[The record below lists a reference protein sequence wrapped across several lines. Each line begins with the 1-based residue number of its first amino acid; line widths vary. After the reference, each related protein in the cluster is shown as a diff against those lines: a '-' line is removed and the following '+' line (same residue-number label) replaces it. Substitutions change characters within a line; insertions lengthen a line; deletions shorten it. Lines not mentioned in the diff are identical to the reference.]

1 MEQVDQKLSVKEK
14 VGYGL
19 GDFAANIV
27 FQTVMIF
34 LMYYYTDIFGIP
46 VAAVGTLFLL
56 SRIWDA
62 VNDPLMGAVADRTK
76 SKYGRFRP
84 WIKWTA
90 FPFGIFAVLMFTTPN
105 FSVDG
110 KIIYAY
116 ITYILMMMIYTAN
129 NIPYGALSA
138 VMTSNSI
145 ERTSL
150 NSYRFVFGQSAA
162 LMVQGLTLPLIAFLG
177 AGDKALGYQLTMGIF
192 AVIAVGLFY
201 VTFYTTKE
209 RIEPPKSQQTPLK
222 DDLKDLMSN
231 RPWMILF
238 LMGLVT
244 FIFLSL
250 RIAVGLYYFQYY
262 VGDES
267 LFSMF
272 AVLGTIGLIIG
283 IPLSKPLTKKFG
295 KRNTYIMSNALSGI
309 AVLALFLP
317 LPEDYMWAYA
327 ISALVGFFNGPGVPI
342 LWAMYADTADY
353 AEWKFGRRATGI
365 VFSAATFGQKFGWG
379 IGGALTGWLLA
390 LFNYVPNTVQTADSI
405 FGIKLMLSIIPGT
418 LMILSVILLFFYN
431 LTEPFMEKVQL
442 ELTARRENEKNTY

>member
-1 MEQVDQKLSVKEK
+1 MEQSDQKLSVKTK
-14 VGYGL
+14 VGYGA

-62 VNDPLMGAVADRTK
+62 VNDPLMGALADRTK
-76 SKYGRFRP
+76 SKHGRFRP

-90 FPFGIFAVLMFTTPN
+90 FPFGILAVLMFTTPN

-116 ITYILMMMIYTAN
+116 VTYILMMMIYTAN
-129 NIPYGALSA
+129 NVPYGALSG

-162 LMVQGLTLPLIAFLG
+162 LMVQGLTLPLIALLG
-177 AGDKALGYQLTMGIF
+177 SGNKALGYQLTMGLF
-192 AVIAVGLFY
+192 AVIAIALFH

-209 RIEPPKSQQTPLK
+209 RIEPPKSQSTPIK
-222 DDLKDLMSN
+222 DDLKDLLHN
-231 RPWMILF
+231 RPWIILF
-238 LMGLVT
+238 LMGIVT
-244 FIFLSL
+244 FVFLSV

-272 AVLGTIGLIIG
+272 AVLGTLGLIVG

-309 AVLALFLP
+309 AVLALFFP
-317 LPEDYMWAYA
+317 SPEEYYWAYA
-327 ISALVGFFNGPGVPI
+327 ISAVVGFFNGPGVPI

-353 AEWKFGRRATGI
+353 AEWRFGRRATGI

-390 LFNYVPNTVQTADSI
+390 LFNYVPNAVQSADSI
-405 FGIKLMLSIIPGT
+405 LGIKLMLSIIPGV
-418 LMILSVILLFFYN
+418 LMILSVGLLLFYT
-431 LTEPFMEKVQL
+431 LTEPFMEKVQS
-442 ELTARRENEKNTY
+442 ELSSRRKEIESTS

>member
-1 MEQVDQKLSVKEK
+1 MEKVLSIKEK

-34 LMYYYTDIFGIP
+34 LMFYYTDIYGIP
-46 VAAVGTLFLL
+46 AAAVGTLFLIA
-56 SRIWDA
+56 RIWDA
-62 VNDPLMGAVADRTK
+62 VNDPIMGAIADRTK
-76 SKYGRFRP
+76 SKHGRFRP

-90 FPFGIFAVLMFTTPN
+90 IPFGVLAVLMFTTPD
-105 FSVDG
+105 FSVSG

-116 ITYILMMMIYTAN
+116 VTYILMMMVYTAN
-129 NIPYGALSA
+129 NIPYGALSG
-138 VMTSNSI
+138 VMTADSV

-162 LMVQGLTLPLIAFLG
+162 IMVQAATLPLIAFFG
-177 AGDKALGYQLTMGIF
+177 AGDKALGYQLTMALF
-192 AVIAVGLFY
+192 AAIAVGMFY
-201 VTFYTTKE
+201 ITFYTTKE
-209 RIEPPKSQQTPLK
+209 RIEPRKTQSTPLK
-222 DDLKDLMSN
+222 EDLKDLLQN

-250 RIAVGLYYFQYY
+250 RIAVGLYYFKYY
-262 VGDES
+262 VGDEN

-295 KRNTYIMSNALSGI
+295 KRNTYIASNVLSGL
-309 AVLALFLP
+309 AVITLFLP
-317 LPEDYMWAYA
+317 SPNQYIIAYI

-353 AEWKFGRRATGI
+353 SEWRFKRRATGI

-379 IGGALTGWLLA
+379 IGGAITGWLLT
-390 LFNYVPNTVQTADSI
+390 LFHYVPNSTQTPEAI
-405 FGIKLMLSIIPGT
+405 FGIKLMLSIIPGI
-418 LMILSVILLFFYN
+418 LMVLSAGLLFFYK
-431 LTEPFMEKVQL
+431 LSESFMEEIQI
-442 ELTARRENEKNTY
+442 ELADRRKEYDT

>member
-1 MEQVDQKLSVKEK
+1 MEQKLSVKEK

-34 LMYYYTDIFGIP
+34 LMYFYTDIFGIP
-46 VAAVGTLFLL
+46 AAAVGTLFLL

-62 VNDPLMGAVADRTK
+62 VNDPLMGALADRTK
-76 SKYGRFRP
+76 SKHGRFRP

-90 FPFGIFAVLMFTTPN
+90 IPFGILAVLMFTTPD
-105 FSVDG
+105 FSESG
-110 KIIYAY
+110 KIVYAY
-116 ITYILMMMIYTAN
+116 VTYILMMMIYTAN
-129 NIPYGALSA
+129 NIPYGALSG
-138 VMTSNSI
+138 VMTANSV

-150 NSYRFVFGQSAA
+150 NSYRFVLGQSAA
-162 LMVQGLTLPLIAFLG
+162 LMVQGATLPLIAFFG
-177 AGDKALGYQLTMGIF
+177 MGDKALGYQLTMAF
-192 AVIAVGLFY
+192 FSLIAIGMFY

-209 RIEPPKSQQTPLK
+209 RIVPTQTEVTPIK
-222 DDLKDLMSN
+222 EDLKDLLNN
-231 RPWMILF
+231 RPWAILF
-238 LMGLVT
+238 VMGLVT

-250 RIAVGLYYFQYY
+250 RIAVGLYYFKYY

-272 AVLGTIGLIIG
+272 AVLGTLGLIIG

-295 KRNTYIMSNALSGI
+295 KRNTYIASNALSGI
-309 AVLALFLP
+309 GVLALFIP
-317 LPEDYMWAYA
+317 SPDQYIAVYV
-327 ISALVGFFNGPGVPI
+327 ISALVGFFNGPSVPI

-379 IGGALTGWLLA
+379 IGGAITGWLLTI
-390 LFNYVPNTVQTADSI
+390 FNYVPNMEQSPEALL
-405 FGIKLMLSIIPGT
+405 GIKLMLSIIPGV
-418 LMILSVILLFFYN
+418 LMILSVGLLFFYT
-431 LTEPFMEKVQL
+431 LTEPFMEKVQADL
-442 ELTARRENEKNTY
+442 AERRKENEVTV

>member
-1 MEQVDQKLSVKEK
+1 MEQLDQKLSVKEK
-14 VGYGL
+14 VSYGL

-27 FQTVMIF
+27 FQTIMIF

-46 VAAVGTLFLL
+46 VAAVGTLFFL
-56 SRIWDA
+56 SRIWDG
-62 VNDPLMGAVADRTK
+62 VNDPLMGALADRTK

-90 FPFGIFAVLMFTTPN
+90 FPFGILAVLMFTTPN

-116 ITYILMMMIYTAN
+116 VTYILMMMIYTAN

-138 VMTSNSI
+138 VMTSDSI

-162 LMVQGLTLPLIAFLG
+162 LMVQGFTLPLIALLG
-177 AGDKALGYQLTMGIF
+177 AGDKAVGYQLTMGLF
-192 AVIAVGLFY
+192 AAIAIGMFY
-201 VTFYTTKE
+201 VAFYNTKE
-209 RIEPPKSQQTPLK
+209 RIAPPKEQSTPLK
-222 DDLKDLMSN
+222 EDLKDLMQN

-238 LMGLVT
+238 LMGLIT

-295 KRNTYIMSNALSGI
+295 KRKTYIMSNALSGI

-317 LPEDYMWAYA
+317 SPEQYIWAYA
-327 ISALVGFFNGPGVPI
+327 VSALVGFFNGPGVPI

-390 LFNYVPNTVQTADSI
+390 LFNYIPNAVQSADSI
-405 FGIKLMLSIIPGT
+405 LGIKLMLSIIPGT

-431 LTEPFMEKVQL
+431 LTEPFMEKVQS
-442 ELTARRENEKNTY
+442 ELTARRQNEVISN

>member
-1 MEQVDQKLSVKEK
+1 MEQAGQKLSVREK

-62 VNDPLMGAVADRTK
+62 VNDPLMGAVSDRTK
-76 SKYGRFRP
+76 SKHGRFRP

-90 FPFGIFAVLMFTTPN
+90 LPFGVLAVLMFTTPDL
-105 FSVDG
+105 SVEG

-116 ITYILMMMIYTAN
+116 VTYILMMMIYTAN
-129 NIPYGALSA
+129 NIPYGALSG
-138 VMTSNSI
+138 VMTSDSI

-177 AGDKALGYQLTMGIF
+177 AGDKQLGYQLTMGLF
-192 AVIAVGLFY
+192 AAIAVVLFY
-201 VTFYTTKE
+201 VTFYNTKE
-209 RIEPPKSQQTPLK
+209 RIEPPKEQKTPLK
-222 DDLKDLMSN
+222 DDLKDLMKN

-267 LFSMF
+267 LFSWF

-295 KRNTYIMSNALSGI
+295 KRNTYIMSNALSGL

-317 LPEDYMWAYA
+317 GPEQWKWAYA

-353 AEWKFGRRATGI
+353 AEWRFGRRATGI

-390 LFNYVPNTVQTADSI
+390 LFNYVPNMDQSPEAI

-418 LMILSVILLFFYN
+418 LMIASVILLFFYN
-431 LTEPFMEKVQL
+431 LSEDFMLKVQG
-442 ELTARRENEKNTY
+442 ELNTRREQQDKE

>member
-1 MEQVDQKLSVKEK
+1 MEQKLSIKEK

-46 VAAVGTLFLL
+46 AAAVGTLFLV

-62 VNDPLMGAVADRTK
+62 VNDPLMGALADRTK
-76 SKYGRFRP
+76 SKHGKFRP

-90 FPFGIFAVLMFTTPN
+90 IPFGVMAVLMFTTPD
-105 FSVDG
+105 FSVQG

-116 ITYILMMMIYTAN
+116 ATYILMMMIYTAN
-129 NIPYGALSA
+129 NIPYGALSG
-138 VMTSNSI
+138 VMTSDSV

-150 NSYRFVFGQSAA
+150 NSYRFVLGQSAA
-162 LMVQGLTLPLIAFLG
+162 LMVQALTLPLIAFFG
-177 AGDKALGYQLTMGIF
+177 AGDKAVGYQMTMGLF
-192 AVIAVGLFY
+192 ALIAIGMFY
-201 VTFYTTKE
+201 VTFYNTKE
-209 RIEPPKSQQTPLK
+209 RIEPVQTDPTPLK
-222 DDLKDLMSN
+222 DDLKDLFSN

-238 LMGLVT
+238 VMGLVT

-262 VGDES
+262 VGDEG

-283 IPLSKPLTKKFG
+283 IPLSKPLTRKFG
-295 KRNTYIMSNALSGI
+295 KRNTYIASNILSGI
-309 AVLALFLP
+309 TVLALFLP
-317 LPEDYMWAYA
+317 GPNDYFIAYA
-327 ISALVGFFNGPGVPI
+327 LSALIGFFNGPGVPI

-353 AEWKFGRRATGI
+353 SEWKYGRRATGI

-379 IGGALTGWLLA
+379 IGGAITGWLLA
-390 LFNYVPNTVQTADSI
+390 LFNYAPNTVQSDETI
-405 FGIKLMLSIIPGT
+405 FGIKLMLSIIPGI
-418 LMILSVILLFFYN
+418 LMILSAGFLLFYD
-431 LTEPFMEKVQL
+431 LTEDYMEKIQI
-442 ELTARRENEKNTY
+442 ELSNRRNHSNE

>member
-222 DDLKDLMSN
+222 DDLKDLLSN

>member
-1 MEQVDQKLSVKEK
+1 MTQLDQKLSFKEK

-46 VAAVGTLFLL
+46 AAAVGTLFLL

-62 VNDPLMGAVADRTK
+62 INDPMMGALADRTK
-76 SKYGRFRP
+76 SKHGRFRP

-90 FPFGIFAVLMFTTPN
+90 FPFGILAVLMFTTPD
-105 FSVDG
+105 FSLNG

-116 ITYILMMMIYTAN
+116 VTYILMMMVYTAN
-129 NIPYGALSA
+129 NIPYGALSG
-138 VMTSNSI
+138 VMTSNSV

-150 NSYRFVFGQSAA
+150 NSYRFVLGQSAA
-162 LMVQGLTLPLIAFLG
+162 LMVQALTLPLIAFFG
-177 AGDKALGYQLTMGIF
+177 AGDKALGYQLTMALF
-192 AVIAVGLFY
+192 AVIAIGMFY
-201 VTFYTTKE
+201 VTFYSTKE
-209 RIEPPKSQQTPLK
+209 RIEPVQTEATPLK
-222 DDLKDLMSN
+222 EDLKDLMHN
-231 RPWMILF
+231 RPWVILF
-238 LMGLVT
+238 VMGLVT

-262 VGDES
+262 VGDEG

-295 KRNTYIMSNALSGI
+295 KRNTYIASNVLSGL
-309 AVLALFLP
+309 AVLALFFP
-317 LPEDYMWAYA
+317 GPDQYYIAYGL
-327 ISALVGFFNGPGVPI
+327 SALVGFLNGPGVPI

-379 IGGALTGWLLA
+379 IGGAITGWLLA
-390 LFNYVPNTVQTADSI
+390 LFNYVPNAVQTPDAI
-405 FGIKLMLSIIPGT
+405 WGIKMMLSVIPGV
-418 LMILSVILLFFYN
+418 LMILSAGVLFFYN
-431 LTEPFMEKVQL
+431 LTEPFMEKVQA
-442 ELTARRENEKNTY
+442 ELSDRRK

>member
-1 MEQVDQKLSVKEK
+1 MENTEQKLSIKEK

-34 LMYYYTDIFGIP
+34 LMYFYTDIFGIP
-46 VAAVGTLFLL
+46 AAAVGTLFLL

-90 FPFGIFAVLMFTTPN
+90 IPFGVMAVIMFTTPDL
-105 FSVDG
+105 STSG
-110 KIIYAY
+110 KIVYAY
-116 ITYILMMMIYTAN
+116 VTYILMMMIYTAN
-129 NIPYGALSA
+129 NIPYGALSG
-138 VMTSNSI
+138 VMTSDSV

-150 NSYRFVFGQSAA
+150 NSYRFVLGQSAA
-162 LMVQGLTLPLIAFLG
+162 LMVQGATLPLIAFFG
-177 AGDKALGYQLTMGIF
+177 MGDKALGYQLTMAFF
-192 AVIAVGLFY
+192 ALIAIGMFY

-209 RIEPPKSQQTPLK
+209 RILPVQTEPTPIK
-222 DDLKDLMSN
+222 EDLKDLLKN
-231 RPWMILF
+231 RPWAILF
-238 LMGLVT
+238 VMGLVT

-250 RIAVGLYYFQYY
+250 RIAVGLYYFKYY

-272 AVLGTIGLIIG
+272 AVLGTLGLIIG

-295 KRNTYIMSNALSGI
+295 KRNTYIASNALSGI
-309 AVLALFLP
+309 AVLALFIP
-317 LPEDYMWAYA
+317 SPDQYITVYI
-327 ISALVGFFNGPGVPI
+327 ISAIVGFLNGPGVPI

-379 IGGALTGWLLA
+379 IGGAITGWLLTI
-390 LFNYVPNTVQTADSI
+390 FNYVPNADQSPEAL
-405 FGIKLMLSIIPGT
+405 FGIKLMLSIIPGI
-418 LMILSVILLFFYN
+418 LMILSVGLLFFYD
-431 LTEPFMEKVQL
+431 LSESFMEKVQADL
-442 ELTARRENEKNTY
+442 AERRKGSEATT

>member
-1 MEQVDQKLSVKEK
+1 MVQSLTIKEK

-46 VAAVGTLFLL
+46 AAVVGTLFLVA
-56 SRIWDA
+56 RIWDA
-62 VNDPLMGAVADRTK
+62 INDPLMGALADRTK
-76 SKYGRFRP
+76 SKYGKFRP
-84 WIKWTA
+84 WIRWTA
-90 FPFGIFAVLMFTTPN
+90 IPFGVMAVLMFTTPD
-105 FSVDG
+105 FSVQG

-116 ITYILMMMIYTAN
+116 ATYILMMMIYTAN
-129 NIPYGALSA
+129 NIPYGALSG
-138 VMTSNSI
+138 VMTSDSV

-150 NSYRFVFGQSAA
+150 NSYRFVLGQSAA
-162 LMVQGLTLPLIAFLG
+162 LMVQALTLPLIAFFG
-177 AGDKALGYQLTMGIF
+177 AGDKAAGYQMTMGLFSLVAI
-192 AVIAVGLFY
+192 GMFY
-201 VTFYTTKE
+201 VTFYNTKE
-209 RIEPPKSQQTPLK
+209 RIEPVQTEATPLK

-231 RPWMILF
+231 KPWIILF

-262 VGDES
+262 VGDEG

-295 KRNTYIMSNALSGI
+295 KRNTYIASNILSGI
-309 AVLALFLP
+309 TVLALFLP
-317 LPEDYMWAYA
+317 GPEDYYIAYA
-327 ISALVGFFNGPGVPI
+327 LSALIGFFNGPGVPI

-353 AEWKFGRRATGI
+353 SEWKFGRRATGI

-379 IGGALTGWLLA
+379 IGGAITGWLLA
-390 LFNYVPNTVQTADSI
+390 LFNYTPNEVQTADTI
-405 FGIKLMLSIIPGT
+405 FGIKLMLSIIPGI
-418 LMILSVILLFFYN
+418 LMILSAGFLFFYD
-431 LTEPFMEKVQL
+431 LTEPFMEKIQT
-442 ELTARRENEKNTY
+442 ELSSRRKLYDE

>member
-1 MEQVDQKLSVKEK
+1 MEQKLSIKEK

-46 VAAVGTLFLL
+46 AAAVGTLFLV

-62 VNDPLMGAVADRTK
+62 VNDPLMGALADRTK
-76 SKYGRFRP
+76 SKHGKFRP

-90 FPFGIFAVLMFTTPN
+90 IPFGVMAVLMFTTPD
-105 FSVDG
+105 FSVQG

-116 ITYILMMMIYTAN
+116 ATYILMMMIYTAN
-129 NIPYGALSA
+129 NIPYGALSG
-138 VMTSNSI
+138 VMTSDSV

-150 NSYRFVFGQSAA
+150 NSYRFVLGQSAA
-162 LMVQGLTLPLIAFLG
+162 LMVQALTLPLIAFFG
-177 AGDKALGYQLTMGIF
+177 AGDKAVGYQMTMGLF
-192 AVIAVGLFY
+192 ALIAIGMFY
-201 VTFYTTKE
+201 VTFYNTKE
-209 RIEPPKSQQTPLK
+209 RIEPVQTDPTPLK
-222 DDLKDLMSN
+222 DDLKDLFSN

-238 LMGLVT
+238 VMGLVT

-262 VGDES
+262 VGDEG

-295 KRNTYIMSNALSGI
+295 KRNTYIASNILSGVT
-309 AVLALFLP
+309 VLALFLP
-317 LPEDYMWAYA
+317 GPNDYFIAYA
-327 ISALVGFFNGPGVPI
+327 LSALIGFFNGPGVPI

-353 AEWKFGRRATGI
+353 SEWKYGRRATGI

-379 IGGALTGWLLA
+379 IGGAITGWLLA
-390 LFNYVPNTVQTADSI
+390 LFNYAPNTVQSDETI
-405 FGIKLMLSIIPGT
+405 FGIKLMLSIIPGI
-418 LMILSVILLFFYN
+418 LMILSAGFLLFYD
-431 LTEPFMEKVQL
+431 LTEDYMEKIQI
-442 ELTARRENEKNTY
+442 ELSNRRNHSNE

>member
-90 FPFGIFAVLMFTTPN
+90 FPFGIFAVLMFTTPD
-105 FSVDG
+105 FGVDG

-138 VMTSNSI
+138 VMTSDSI

-177 AGDKALGYQLTMGIF
+177 AGDKALGYQ
-192 AVIAVGLFY
+192 
-201 VTFYTTKE
+201 
-209 RIEPPKSQQTPLK
+209 
-222 DDLKDLMSN
+222 
-231 RPWMILF
+231 
-238 LMGLVT
+238 
-244 FIFLSL
+244 
-250 RIAVGLYYFQYY
+250 
-262 VGDES
+262 
-267 LFSMF
+267 
-272 AVLGTIGLIIG
+272 
-283 IPLSKPLTKKFG
+283 
-295 KRNTYIMSNALSGI
+295 
-309 AVLALFLP
+309 
-317 LPEDYMWAYA
+317 
-327 ISALVGFFNGPGVPI
+327 
-342 LWAMYADTADY
+342 
-353 AEWKFGRRATGI
+353 
-365 VFSAATFGQKFGWG
+365 
-379 IGGALTGWLLA
+379 
-390 LFNYVPNTVQTADSI
+390 
-405 FGIKLMLSIIPGT
+405 
-418 LMILSVILLFFYN
+418 
-431 LTEPFMEKVQL
+431 
-442 ELTARRENEKNTY
+442 

>member
-1 MEQVDQKLSVKEK
+1 MEKVLSIKEK

-34 LMYYYTDIFGIP
+34 LMFYYTDIYGIP
-46 VAAVGTLFLL
+46 AAAVGTLFLIA
-56 SRIWDA
+56 RIWDA
-62 VNDPLMGAVADRTK
+62 INDPLMGAIADRTK
-76 SKYGRFRP
+76 SKHGRFRP

-90 FPFGIFAVLMFTTPN
+90 IPFGVLAVLMFTTPD
-105 FSVDG
+105 FSVSG

-116 ITYILMMMIYTAN
+116 ATYILMMMVYTAN
-129 NIPYGALSA
+129 NIPYGALSG
-138 VMTSNSI
+138 VMTSDSV

-162 LMVQGLTLPLIAFLG
+162 IMVQAATLPLIAYFG
-177 AGDKALGYQLTMGIF
+177 GGDKALGYQLTMALF
-192 AVIAVGLFY
+192 AVIAIVMFY
-201 VTFYTTKE
+201 VTFYNTNE
-209 RIEPPKSQQTPLK
+209 RIEPRKTQSTPLK
-222 DDLKDLMSN
+222 EDLKDLLQN

-250 RIAVGLYYFQYY
+250 RIAVGLYYFKYY
-262 VGDES
+262 VGDEG

-295 KRNTYIMSNALSGI
+295 KRNTYIASNVLSGL
-309 AVLALFLP
+309 AVITLFLP
-317 LPEDYMWAYA
+317 SPDQYIIVYI

-353 AEWKFGRRATGI
+353 SEWRFKRRATGI

-379 IGGALTGWLLA
+379 IGGAITGWLLT
-390 LFNYVPNTVQTADSI
+390 LFHYVPNTTQTPEAI
-405 FGIKLMLSIIPGT
+405 FGIKLMLSIIPGI
-418 LMILSVILLFFYN
+418 LMILSAGLLFFYK
-431 LTEPFMEKVQL
+431 LSESFMEEIQI
-442 ELTARRENEKNTY
+442 ELANRRKEYET

>member
-1 MEQVDQKLSVKEK
+1 MDQLDQKLSVKEK
-14 VGYGL
+14 IGYGL

-46 VAAVGTLFLL
+46 VAAVGTLFLI
-56 SRIWDA
+56 SRIWDG
-62 VNDPLMGAVADRTK
+62 VNDPLMGALADRTK
-76 SKYGRFRP
+76 SKHGRFRP

-90 FPFGIFAVLMFTTPN
+90 IPFGIMAVLMFTTPN
-105 FSVDG
+105 FSVSM
-110 KIIYAY
+110 KIVYAY
-116 ITYILMMMIYTAN
+116 VTYILMMMIYTAN
-129 NIPYGALSA
+129 NIPYGALSG
-138 VMTSNSI
+138 VMTSDSI

-150 NSYRFVFGQSAA
+150 NSYRFILGQSAA
-162 LMVQGLTLPLIAFLG
+162 LMVQGLTLPLIAILG
-177 AGDKALGYQLTMGIF
+177 SGDKALGYQLTMGLF
-192 AVIAVGLFY
+192 AVIAVVMFY
-201 VTFYTTKE
+201 ITFYTTKE
-209 RIEPPKSQQTPLK
+209 RIEPPKEQKTPVK
-222 DDLKDLMSN
+222 DDLKDLLRN
-231 RPWMILF
+231 KPWMILF
-238 LMGLVT
+238 FMGLVT

-272 AVLGTIGLIIG
+272 AVLGTVGLILG

-295 KRNTYIMSNALSGI
+295 KRNTYIMSNTLSGL
-309 AVLALFLP
+309 AVLALFFP
-317 LPEDYMWAYA
+317 GPDQWKIAYL
-327 ISALVGFFNGPGVPI
+327 ISTLAGFFNGPGVPI

-353 AEWKFGRRATGI
+353 SEWKFGRRATGI

-390 LFNYVPNTVQTADSI
+390 LFHYVPNTEQTPEAI
-405 FGIKLMLSIIPGT
+405 LGIKLMLSIIPGV

-431 LTEPFMEKVQL
+431 LTEPFMDKIQV
-442 ELTARRENEKNTY
+442 ELSERRNENAATV

>member
-1 MEQVDQKLSVKEK
+1 MNQINEKLSVKEK
-14 VGYGL
+14 LGYGM

-34 LMYYYTDIFGIP
+34 LMFYYTDIFGIP
-46 VAAVGTLFLL
+46 VAAVGTLFFL
-56 SRIWDA
+56 SRIWDGI
-62 VNDPLMGAVADRTK
+62 NDPLMGALADRTK
-76 SKYGRFRP
+76 SKHGRFRP

-90 FPFGIFAVLMFTTPN
+90 IPFGIMAVLMFTTPD
-105 FSVDG
+105 FTESG

-116 ITYILMMMIYTAN
+116 VTYILMMMIYTAN
-129 NIPYGALSA
+129 NIPYGALSG
-138 VMTSNSI
+138 VMTSDSI

-150 NSYRFVFGQSAA
+150 NSYRFVLGQSAA
-162 LMVQGLTLPLIAFLG
+162 LMVQAATLPLIAFFG
-177 AGDKALGYQLTMGIF
+177 AGDKALGYQLTMALF
-192 AVIAVGLFY
+192 ASIAIGMFY
-201 VTFYTTKE
+201 ITFYTTKE
-209 RIEPPKSQQTPLK
+209 RIVPSKTQNTPLK
-222 DDLKDLMSN
+222 EDLKDLLHN
-231 RPWMILF
+231 KPWIILF
-238 LMGLVT
+238 LMGLIT

-250 RIAVGLYYFQYY
+250 RIAVGLYYFKYY
-262 VGDES
+262 VGDED

-295 KRNTYIMSNALSGI
+295 KRNTYIASNALSGL
-309 AVLALFLP
+309 AVLALFFP
-317 LPEDYMWAYA
+317 GSDDYLIAYA

-390 LFNYVPNTVQTADSI
+390 LFNYVPNVEQSEDSI
-405 FGIKLMLSIIPGT
+405 LGIKLMLSIIPGV
-418 LMILSVILLFFYN
+418 LMILSVGLLFFYN
-431 LTEPFMEKVQL
+431 LTEPFMAKVQK
-442 ELTARRENEKNTY
+442 ELSEKRDEEQD

>member
-1 MEQVDQKLSVKEK
+1 MEQKQEILSIKEK
-14 VGYGL
+14 IGYGL

-34 LMYYYTDIFGIP
+34 LMYYYTDIYGIP
-46 VAAVGTLFLL
+46 AAAVGTLFFL

-62 VNDPLMGAVADRTK
+62 VNDPIMGAIADRTK
-76 SKYGRFRP
+76 SKHGRFRP

-90 FPFGIFAVLMFTTPN
+90 IPFGIMAVLMFTTPD
-105 FSVDG
+105 FSADG

-116 ITYILMMMIYTAN
+116 VTYILMMMIYTAN
-129 NIPYGALSA
+129 NIPYGALSG
-138 VMTSNSI
+138 VMTSDSV

-150 NSYRFVFGQSAA
+150 NSYRFVLGQSGA
-162 LMVQGLTLPLIAFLG
+162 LIVQGLTLPLIALLG
-177 AGDKALGYQLTMGIF
+177 SGNKALGYQFTMVIF
-192 AVIAVGLFY
+192 ALIAVILFY

-209 RIEPPKSQQTPLK
+209 RIKPQKTQSTPIK
-222 DDLKDLMSN
+222 EDLKDLIQN
-231 RPWMILF
+231 KPWMILF
-238 LMGLVT
+238 FMGLIT

-272 AVLGTIGLIIG
+272 AVLGTVGFIIG

-295 KRNTYIMSNALSGI
+295 KRTTYMLSNALAGI
-309 AVLALFLP
+309 AVLALFIP
-317 LPEDYMWAYA
+317 SPEQWQAAYI
-327 ISALVGFFNGPGVPI
+327 ISALVGFFGGPGVPI

-390 LFNYVPNTVQTADSI
+390 LFNYMPNTVQTPNALL
-405 FGIKLMLSIIPGT
+405 GIKLMLSIIPGT
-418 LMILSVILLFFYN
+418 LMILSVFLLFFYK
-431 LTEPFMEKVQL
+431 LTEPFMETVQN
-442 ELTARRENEKNTY
+442 ELSEKRKQFES

>member
-1 MEQVDQKLSVKEK
+1 MEKVLSIKEK

-34 LMYYYTDIFGIP
+34 LMFYYTDIYGIP
-46 VAAVGTLFLL
+46 AAAVGTLFLIA
-56 SRIWDA
+56 RIWDA
-62 VNDPLMGAVADRTK
+62 VNDPMMGAIADRTK
-76 SKYGRFRP
+76 SKHGRFRP

-90 FPFGIFAVLMFTTPN
+90 IPFGVLAVLMFTTPD
-105 FSVDG
+105 FSVSG
-110 KIIYAY
+110 KIVYAY
-116 ITYILMMMIYTAN
+116 VTYILMMMVYTAN
-129 NIPYGALSA
+129 NIPYGALSG
-138 VMTSNSI
+138 VMTSDSV

-162 LMVQGLTLPLIAFLG
+162 IMVQAATLPLIAFFG
-177 AGDKALGYQLTMGIF
+177 AGDKALGYQLTMALF
-192 AVIAVGLFY
+192 AAIAVVMFY
-201 VTFYTTKE
+201 ITFYNTTE
-209 RIEPPKSQQTPLK
+209 RIEPRKTQSTPLK
-222 DDLKDLMSN
+222 EDLKDLMQN

-250 RIAVGLYYFQYY
+250 RIAVGLYYFKYY
-262 VGDES
+262 VGDEN

-295 KRNTYIMSNALSGI
+295 KRNTYIASNVLSGL
-309 AVLALFLP
+309 AVITLFLP
-317 LPEDYMWAYA
+317 SPDQYIIAYI

-353 AEWKFGRRATGI
+353 SEWRFKRRATGI

-379 IGGALTGWLLA
+379 IGGAITGWLLT
-390 LFNYVPNTVQTADSI
+390 LFHYVPNTTQTPDAI
-405 FGIKLMLSIIPGT
+405 FGIKLMLSIIPGI
-418 LMILSVILLFFYN
+418 LMILSAGLLFFYK
-431 LTEPFMEKVQL
+431 LSESFMEEIQV
-442 ELTARRENEKNTY
+442 ELANRRKEYET

>member
-1 MEQVDQKLSVKEK
+1 MVQSLTIKEK

-46 VAAVGTLFLL
+46 AAVVGTLFLVA
-56 SRIWDA
+56 RIWDA
-62 VNDPLMGAVADRTK
+62 INDPLMGALADRTK
-76 SKYGRFRP
+76 SKYGKFRP
-84 WIKWTA
+84 WIRWTA
-90 FPFGIFAVLMFTTPN
+90 IPFGVMAVLMFTTPD
-105 FSVDG
+105 FSVQG

-116 ITYILMMMIYTAN
+116 ATYILMMMIYTAN
-129 NIPYGALSA
+129 NIPYGALSG
-138 VMTSNSI
+138 VMTSDSV

-150 NSYRFVFGQSAA
+150 NSYRFVLGQSAA
-162 LMVQGLTLPLIAFLG
+162 LMVQALTLPLIAFFG
-177 AGDKALGYQLTMGIF
+177 AGDKAAGYQMTMGLF
-192 AVIAVGLFY
+192 SLIAIGMFY
-201 VTFYTTKE
+201 VTFYNTKE
-209 RIEPPKSQQTPLK
+209 RIEPVQTEATPLK

-231 RPWMILF
+231 KPWIILF

-262 VGDES
+262 VGDEG

-295 KRNTYIMSNALSGI
+295 KRNTYIASNILSGI
-309 AVLALFLP
+309 TVLALFLP
-317 LPEDYMWAYA
+317 GPEDYYIAYA
-327 ISALVGFFNGPGVPI
+327 LSALIGFFNGPGVPI

-353 AEWKFGRRATGI
+353 SEWKFGRRATGI

-379 IGGALTGWLLA
+379 IGGAITGWLLA
-390 LFNYVPNTVQTADSI
+390 LFNYTPNEVQTADTI
-405 FGIKLMLSIIPGT
+405 FGIKLMLSIIPGI
-418 LMILSVILLFFYN
+418 LMILSAGFLFFYD
-431 LTEPFMEKVQL
+431 LTEPFMEKIQT
-442 ELTARRENEKNTY
+442 ELSSRRKLYDE

>member
-1 MEQVDQKLSVKEK
+1 MENAEQKLSIKEK

-46 VAAVGTLFLL
+46 AAAVGTLFLL

-90 FPFGIFAVLMFTTPN
+90 IPFGVLAVLMFTTPDL
-105 FSVDG
+105 SVSG
-110 KIIYAY
+110 KIVYAY
-116 ITYILMMMIYTAN
+116 VTYILMMMIYTAN
-129 NIPYGALSA
+129 NIPYGALSG
-138 VMTSNSI
+138 VMTSDSV

-150 NSYRFVFGQSAA
+150 NSYRFVLGQSAA
-162 LMVQGLTLPLIAFLG
+162 LMVQGATLPLIAFFG
-177 AGDKALGYQLTMGIF
+177 MGDKALGYQLTMALF
-192 AVIAVGLFY
+192 ALIAIGMFY

-209 RIEPPKSQQTPLK
+209 RIIPVQTESTPIK
-222 DDLKDLMSN
+222 EDLKDLLKN
-231 RPWMILF
+231 RPWAILF
-238 LMGLVT
+238 VMGLVT

-250 RIAVGLYYFQYY
+250 RIAVGIYYFKYY

-267 LFSMF
+267 LFSTF
-272 AVLGTIGLIIG
+272 AVLGTLGLIIG
-283 IPLSKPLTKKFG
+283 IPLSKPLTKRFG
-295 KRNTYIMSNALSGI
+295 KRNTYIASNALSGLSVLCLFIPGPDQYI
-309 AVLALFLP
+309 AV
-317 LPEDYMWAYA
+317 YI
-327 ISALVGFFNGPGVPI
+327 ISALVGFFSGPGVPI

-379 IGGALTGWLLA
+379 IGGAIMGWLLTI
-390 LFNYVPNTVQTADSI
+390 FNYVPNEVQSPEAI
-405 FGIKLMLSIIPGT
+405 LGIKLMLSIIPGI
-418 LMILSVILLFFYN
+418 LMILSVGLLFFYD
-431 LTEPFMEKVQL
+431 LSESFMEKVQADL
-442 ELTARRENEKNTY
+442 AERRNGNEATT

>member
-1 MEQVDQKLSVKEK
+1 MTQLDQKLSIKEK

-46 VAAVGTLFLL
+46 AAAVGTLFLL

-62 VNDPLMGAVADRTK
+62 INDPMMGAIADRTK

-90 FPFGIFAVLMFTTPN
+90 FPFGILAVLMFTTPD
-105 FSVDG
+105 FSVTG

-116 ITYILMMMIYTAN
+116 VTYILMMMVYTAN
-129 NIPYGALSA
+129 NIPYGALSG
-138 VMTSNSI
+138 VMTSNSV

-150 NSYRFVFGQSAA
+150 NSYRFVLGQSAA
-162 LMVQGLTLPLIAFLG
+162 LMVQALTLPLIAFFG
-177 AGDKALGYQLTMGIF
+177 AGNKALGYQLTMAFF
-192 AVIAVGLFY
+192 AVIAIGMFY
-201 VTFYTTKE
+201 VTFYSTKE
-209 RIEPPKSQQTPLK
+209 RIEPVQTEATPLME
-222 DDLKDLMSN
+222 DLKDLMHN
-231 RPWMILF
+231 RPWVILF
-238 LMGLVT
+238 VMGLVT

-262 VGDES
+262 VGDEG

-295 KRNTYIMSNALSGI
+295 KRNTYIASNVLSGL
-309 AVLALFLP
+309 AVLALFFP
-317 LPEDYMWAYA
+317 SPDQYYIAYGL
-327 ISALVGFFNGPGVPI
+327 SALVGFLNGPGVPI

-379 IGGALTGWLLA
+379 IGGAITGWLLA
-390 LFNYVPNTVQTADSI
+390 LFNYVPNAVQSPEAI
-405 FGIKLMLSIIPGT
+405 WGIKMMLSVIPGV
-418 LMILSVILLFFYN
+418 LMILSAGVLFFYN
-431 LTEPFMEKVQL
+431 LTEPFMEKVQA
-442 ELTARRENEKNTY
+442 ELSDRRK

>member
-1 MEQVDQKLSVKEK
+1 MDQSGQKLSIKEK
-14 VGYGL
+14 AGYGL

-62 VNDPLMGAVADRTK
+62 VNDPLMGAIADRTK

-90 FPFGIFAVLMFTTPN
+90 LPFGILAVLMFTTPN
-105 FSVDG
+105 FSVEG

-116 ITYILMMMIYTAN
+116 VTYILMMMVYTAN
-129 NIPYGALSA
+129 NIPYGALSG

-162 LMVQGLTLPLIAFLG
+162 LMVQGLTLPLIAFFG
-177 AGDKALGYQLTMGIF
+177 AGDKQQGYQLTMGLF
-192 AVIAVGLFY
+192 AIIAVVLFY
-201 VTFYTTKE
+201 VTFYNTKE
-209 RIEPPKSQQTPLK
+209 RIEPPKEQSTPLK
-222 DDLKDLMSN
+222 DDLKDLMKN

-267 LFSMF
+267 LFSWF

-317 LPEDYMWAYA
+317 GPDDWKWAYA

-353 AEWKFGRRATGI
+353 AEWRFGRRATGI

-390 LFNYVPNTVQTADSI
+390 LFNYIPNMDQGPDAI
-405 FGIKLMLSIIPGT
+405 LGIKLMLSIIPGT
-418 LMILSVILLFFYN
+418 LMIASVVLLFFYN
-431 LTEPFMEKVQL
+431 LTEDFMLKVQD
-442 ELTARRENEKNTY
+442 ELNTRREQNDTE

>member
-1 MEQVDQKLSVKEK
+1 MTKLDQKLSFKEK

-46 VAAVGTLFLL
+46 VAAVGTLFLI

-62 VNDPLMGAVADRTK
+62 INDPMMGAVADRTK

-90 FPFGIFAVLMFTTPN
+90 FPFGILAVLMFTTPD
-105 FSVDG
+105 FSVSG

-129 NIPYGALSA
+129 NIPYGALSG
-138 VMTSNSI
+138 VMTSDSV

-150 NSYRFVFGQSAA
+150 NSYRFVLGQSAA

-177 AGDKALGYQLTMGIF
+177 AGDKALGYQLTMAIF
-192 AVIAVGLFY
+192 AVIAIGMFY
-201 VTFYTTKE
+201 ITFYTTKE
-209 RIEPPKSQQTPLK
+209 RIIPVETESTPLK
-222 DDLKDLMSN
+222 KDLKDLMHN

-238 LMGLVT
+238 FMGLVT

-250 RIAVGLYYFQYY
+250 RIAVGLYYFKYY

-272 AVLGTIGLIIG
+272 AVLGTLGLIAG

-295 KRNTYIMSNALSGI
+295 KRNTYIASNVLSGI
-309 AVLALFLP
+309 AVILLFLP
-317 LPEDYMWAYA
+317 SPDQYIYAYI
-327 ISALVGFFNGPGVPI
+327 ISACVGFLNGPGVPI

-353 AEWKFGRRATGI
+353 AEWKFGSRATGI

-390 LFNYVPNTVQTADSI
+390 IFSYVPNMEQSANALL
-405 FGIKLMLSIIPGT
+405 GIKLMLSVIPGV
-418 LMILSVILLFFYN
+418 LMILSVGLLFFYN
-431 LTEPFMEKVQL
+431 LTEPFMEKVQA
-442 ELTARRENEKNTY
+442 ELSARRK

>member
-1 MEQVDQKLSVKEK
+1 MENTGQKLSIKEK

-34 LMYYYTDIFGIP
+34 LMFYYTDIFGIP
-46 VAAVGTLFLL
+46 VAAVGTLFFL

-62 VNDPLMGAVADRTK
+62 INDPIMGAISDRTK
-76 SKYGRFRP
+76 SKHGRFRP

-90 FPFGIFAVLMFTTPN
+90 LPFGIMAVLMFTTPD

-116 ITYILMMMIYTAN
+116 VTYILMMMIYTAN
-129 NIPYGALSA
+129 NIPYGALSG

-162 LMVQGLTLPLIAFLG
+162 LMVQGLTLPLIALLG
-177 AGDKALGYQLTMGIF
+177 AGSKQLGYQLTMGLF
-192 AVIAVGLFY
+192 AIIAVVLFY
-201 VTFYTTKE
+201 ITFYTTKE
-209 RIEPPKSQQTPLK
+209 RIEPPKSQTTPLK
-222 DDLKDLMSN
+222 DDLKDLLSN
-231 RPWMILF
+231 KPWLILF
-238 LMGLVT
+238 LLGLIT

-250 RIAVGLYYFQYY
+250 RIAVGLYYFKYY

-272 AVLGTIGLIIG
+272 AVVGTIGLIIG

-295 KRNTYIMSNALSGI
+295 KRNTYIMSNTLSGL

-317 LPEDYMWAYA
+317 SPDQWKIAYL
-327 ISALVGFFNGPGVPI
+327 ISALVGFFNGPAVPI

-353 AEWKFGRRATGI
+353 SEWKFGRRATGI

-379 IGGALTGWLLA
+379 IGGALTGWMLA
-390 LFNYVPNTVQTADSI
+390 IFNYVPNIEQEPEAI
-405 FGIKLMLSIIPGT
+405 LGIKLMLSIIPGS
-418 LMILSVILLFFYN
+418 LMILSVLLLFFYN
-431 LTEPFMEKVQL
+431 LTESFMEKIQI
-442 ELTARRENEKNTY
+442 ELNQRRILDA

>member
-1 MEQVDQKLSVKEK
+1 MEQKLSIKEK

-46 VAAVGTLFLL
+46 AAAVGTLFLV

-62 VNDPLMGAVADRTK
+62 VNDPLMGALADRTK
-76 SKYGRFRP
+76 SKHGKFRP

-90 FPFGIFAVLMFTTPN
+90 IPFGVMAVLMFTTPD
-105 FSVDG
+105 FSVQG

-116 ITYILMMMIYTAN
+116 ATYILMMMIYTAN
-129 NIPYGALSA
+129 NIPYGALSG
-138 VMTSNSI
+138 VMTSDSV

-150 NSYRFVFGQSAA
+150 NSYRFVLGQSAA
-162 LMVQGLTLPLIAFLG
+162 LMVQALTLPLIAFFG
-177 AGDKALGYQLTMGIF
+177 AGDKAVGYQMTMGLF
-192 AVIAVGLFY
+192 ALIAIGMFY
-201 VTFYTTKE
+201 VTFYNTKE
-209 RIEPPKSQQTPLK
+209 RIEPVQTDPTPLK
-222 DDLKDLMSN
+222 DDLKDLFSN

-238 LMGLVT
+238 VMGLVT

-262 VGDES
+262 VGDEG

-295 KRNTYIMSNALSGI
+295 KRNTYIASNILSGI
-309 AVLALFLP
+309 TVLALFLP
-317 LPEDYMWAYA
+317 GPNDYFIAYA
-327 ISALVGFFNGPGVPI
+327 LSALIGFFNGPGVPI

-353 AEWKFGRRATGI
+353 SEWKYGRRATGI

-379 IGGALTGWLLA
+379 IGGAITGWLLA
-390 LFNYVPNTVQTADSI
+390 LFNYAPNTVQSDETI
-405 FGIKLMLSIIPGT
+405 FGIKLMLSIIPGI
-418 LMILSVILLFFYN
+418 LMILSAGFLLFYD
-431 LTEPFMEKVQL
+431 LTEDYMEKIQF
-442 ELTARRENEKNTY
+442 ELSNRRNHSNE

>member
-1 MEQVDQKLSVKEK
+1 MEQVDQKLSIKEK

-62 VNDPLMGAVADRTK
+62 VNDPMMGAVADRTK

-84 WIKWTA
+84 WVKWTA
-90 FPFGIFAVLMFTTPN
+90 FPFGIMAVLMFTTPD
-105 FSVDG
+105 FSVNG

-116 ITYILMMMIYTAN
+116 VTYILMMMIYTAN

-177 AGDKALGYQLTMGIF
+177 AGDKALGYQLTMAIF
-192 AVIAVGLFY
+192 AVIAIGLFY
-201 VTFYTTKE
+201 VTFYSTKE
-209 RIEPPKSQQTPLK
+209 RIEPPKAQATPLK
-222 DDLKDLMSN
+222 EDIKDLMHN

-317 LPEDYMWAYA
+317 SPEQYKWAYA

-342 LWAMYADTADY
+342 LWAMYADTADF

-379 IGGALTGWLLA
+379 IGGAITGWLLA
-390 LFNYVPNTVQTADSI
+390 LFNYVPNTVQTSESI
-405 FGIKLMLSIIPGT
+405 LGIKLMLSIIPGT
-418 LMILSVILLFFYN
+418 LMILSVVLLFFYN

-442 ELTARRENEKNTY
+442 ELSERRQEEVVTA